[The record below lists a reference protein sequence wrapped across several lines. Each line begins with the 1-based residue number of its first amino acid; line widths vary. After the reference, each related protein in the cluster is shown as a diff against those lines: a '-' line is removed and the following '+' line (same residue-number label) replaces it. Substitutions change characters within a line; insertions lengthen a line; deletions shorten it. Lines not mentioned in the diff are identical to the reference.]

1 MEIIEIISHKQESNT
16 YIIKNKESVIIVD
29 CGASIEK
36 LKKLGI
42 NHATAILL
50 SHGHFDHIVHLEEYV
65 NEFKCK
71 VYASENIVEKLQ
83 DASKNLSQ
91 DFYHTPFKFNKKLVS
106 EVILIGDE
114 TLEINGV
121 KIECIT
127 LPGHCEC
134 QMGYIID
141 NNLFS
146 GDVIFSHCIGRYDLY
161 DSSFLKVRRSIEKV
175 KNLNVEKIFPGHGTP
190 FNK

>member
-1 MEIIEIISHKQESNT
+1 MEIIEIISYNQESNT
-16 YIIKNKESVIIVD
+16 YVVKNGETAVIID
-29 CGASIEK
+29 CGASVEK
-36 LKKLGI
+36 LKNLGI
-42 NHATAILL
+42 TAVSAILL
-50 SHGHFDHIVHLEEYV
+50 THGHFDHIVYLKDYIK
-65 NEFKCK
+65 EFNCK

-91 DFYHTPFKFNKKLVS
+91 DFYHTPFKFDKKTVEKVSLVS
-106 EVILIGDE
+106 NE
-114 TLEINGV
+114 TLEISGI
-121 KIECIT
+121 KIECVT

-141 NNLFS
+141 NKLFS

-161 DSSFLKVRRSIEKV
+161 DSSFLKVRKSLEKV
-175 KNLNVEKIFPGHGTP
+175 KKLNVEKIYPGHGMP